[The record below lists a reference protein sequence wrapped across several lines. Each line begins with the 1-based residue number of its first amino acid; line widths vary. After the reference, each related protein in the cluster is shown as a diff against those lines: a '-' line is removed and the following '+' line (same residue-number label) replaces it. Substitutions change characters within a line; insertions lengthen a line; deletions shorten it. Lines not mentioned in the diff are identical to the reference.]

1 MEVVCNFVSL
11 PTRLPYKGRFLVHY
25 HGPSVIAAIGVAA
38 IGYVMVFSIH
48 ITTLAL
54 LVCSEGKEF
63 DKAKNKSGIYPEGG
77 GGGGGGGG
85 VTLHF
90 NCTISL

>member
-11 PTRLPYKGRFLVHY
+11 PARLQYKGRFLVHY

-38 IGYVMVFSIH
+38 IGYMMVFSIC

-63 DKAKNKSGIYPEGG
+63 DKAKTNQGFIQRVGG
-77 GGGGGGGG
+77 GGGGGGG
-85 VTLHF
+85 
-90 NCTISL
+90 